1 MNYFGLTDVGCVRQT
16 NQDCFRIERI
26 GSCTLFSVC
35 DGMGGAAGGSTA
47 STVACDTFAHS
58 VEKALSADRPGIPS
72 DETLLHAM
80 SAALSDA
87 NQAVFALAAS
97 DKELSGMGT
106 TLCAV
111 LVTER
116 ENQKRLCAANVGDS
130 RIYLFQDG
138 KIAQLSHDHS
148 YVQALV
154 DNGTI
159 TPDESKHHPN
169 KNIIT
174 RAVGTSDSVEGDC
187 FLLDFDAD
195 GFLLCSDGLTNFVS
209 DDELN
214 ARFAQYTNSEE
225 TVKALIEDAKQ
236 AGGGDN
242 ITAVLVRR

>member
-1 MNYFGLTDVGCVRQT
+1 
-16 NQDCFRIERI
+16 
-26 GSCTLFSVC
+26 
-35 DGMGGAAGGSTA
+35 
-47 STVACDTFAHS
+47 
-58 VEKALSADRPGIPS
+58 
-72 DETLLHAM
+72 
-80 SAALSDA
+80 
-87 NQAVFALAAS
+87 
-97 DKELSGMGT
+97 MGT

-111 LVTER
+111 LVSGA
-116 ENQKRLCAANVGDS
+116 NPNRLCAVSVGDS
-130 RIYLFQDG
+130 RIYLFKDE
-138 KIAQLSHDHS
+138 KITQLSHDHS

-174 RAVGTSDSVEGDC
+174 RAVGTADSVEGDC

-195 GFLLCSDGLTNFVS
+195 GFLLCSDGLTGFVS

-214 ARFAQYTNSEE
+214 ARFRQYTNAEE
-225 TVKALIEDAKQ
+225 TVNALIDDAKR

>member
-26 GSCTLFSVC
+26 GSCTLFAVC

-97 DKELSGMGT
+97 DKE
-106 TLCAV
+106 
-111 LVTER
+111 
-116 ENQKRLCAANVGDS
+116 NQKRLCAANVGDS

-138 KIAQLSHDHS
+138 KIVQLSHDHS

>member
-1 MNYFGLTDVGCVRQT
+1 MNYFGLTDIGCVRQN
-16 NQDCFRIERI
+16 NQDYFQIDPI
-26 GSCTLFSVC
+26 GPHTLFTVC

-47 STVACDTFAHS
+47 SKTACDTFSRS
-58 VEKALSADRPGIPS
+58 VAKTLSDNLTCPP
-72 DETLLHAM
+72 DDLLLHAM

-87 NQAVFALAAS
+87 NNAVFALAEAM
-97 DKELSGMGT
+97 KELSGMGT
-106 TLCAV
+106 TLCAA
-111 LVTER
+111 LVTQ
-116 ENQKRLCAANVGDS
+116 NGRLCAVSVGDS
-130 RIYLFQDG
+130 RIYLFKDG

-159 TPDESKHHPN
+159 TPDESSHHPN
-169 KNIIT
+169 KNNIT
-174 RAVGTSDSVEGDC
+174 RAVGTTDSVEGDC

-195 GFLLCSDGLTNFVS
+195 GFLLCSDGLTGFVS

-214 ARFAQYTNSEE
+214 ARFMQYTNAED
-225 TVKALIEDAKQ
+225 TAKTLIEDAKR